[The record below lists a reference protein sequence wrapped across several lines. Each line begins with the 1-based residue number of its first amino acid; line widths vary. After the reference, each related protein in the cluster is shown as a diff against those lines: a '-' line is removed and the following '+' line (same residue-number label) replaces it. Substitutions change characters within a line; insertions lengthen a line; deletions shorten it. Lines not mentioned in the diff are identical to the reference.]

1 MLGPL
6 RKVPSMKT
14 IVTIYHITR
23 ADLLERIRRFSF
35 LVSVGLTML
44 AAYFFVPPL
53 EDGYVTLHL
62 EDHYRGI
69 YNSAWVGGSVALSTT
84 LFLSLFGF
92 YLVRNSILR
101 DQQTRVGQIIA
112 STTVKKLHYLIGKA
126 ISSFVVLSIIVV
138 VVMIVAFAMQWVRGE
153 VTEVK
158 LWPLVSPFLFVALPT
173 MAIIAAMS
181 VLFETRPI
189 LQGSLGNIIYFI
201 IYMIYI
207 ISSNMM
213 GFGMSAVISDMIQEF
228 TILYPDFSGAYGIG
242 FLSPER
248 PIELF
253 EWQGVEWTI
262 ALVLPQLLFYIVAF
276 GIILVATVIFR
287 GLQESKQGMG
297 IKQNTRN
304 KGKVKKGKLVWDEN
318 GTALDG
324 SMTDLERNS
333 HTPVSGIRANELT
346 KPTVRQSFA
355 PLVLAE
361 WRLMMKKASFKWYI
375 IAGIL
380 SILCLVMPSELSS
393 QWLIWPVLWIWP
405 LVLWSGMGNREARYQ
420 TEYVVVT
427 SPRYVIRQFS
437 AVWVSG
443 VLLTLVMGLGML
455 IRLFLDGDYDHLVL
469 TSASIMLIPSL
480 ALACGVLTGT
490 SRTFEVLYMILWYL
504 GPLNKM
510 AVLDFLGGSDDGL
523 NAWGMSTLYVSVSIG
538 LLILAY
544 ALRSRLL
551 QKS

>member
-1 MLGPL
+1 
-6 RKVPSMKT
+6 MKT
-14 IVTIYHITR
+14 IRTIYHITC
-23 ADLLERIRRFSF
+23 ADLFERIRRFSF
-35 LVSVGLTML
+35 LVTLGLTIL

-62 EDHYRGI
+62 EAHYRGI

-126 ISSFVVLSIIVV
+126 VSSFVVLSIIVV
-138 VVMIVAFAMQWVRGE
+138 VVIIVAFAMQWIRGE
-153 VTEVK
+153 VTEVR
-158 LWPLVSPFLFVALPT
+158 LWPLVSPFLFVVLPT

-181 VLFETRPI
+181 VLFETIPI

-201 IYMIYI
+201 IYMVYM
-207 ISSNMM
+207 ISLDMM
-213 GFGMSAVISDMIQEF
+213 AFGMPVIISDMIHEF
-228 TILYPDFSGAYGIG
+228 TILYPDYSGTYGIG

-253 EWQGVEWTI
+253 EWQGMQWTM
-262 ALVLPQLLFYIVAF
+262 ALILPQLLLFLVAF
-276 GIILVATVIFR
+276 GILLMSTVLFR
-287 GLQESKQGMG
+287 GFQEAKQTKVN
-297 IKQNTRN
+297 KQNTAIKGKRN
-304 KGKVKKGKLVWDEN
+304 KRNKRKIVWDEN
-318 GTALDG
+318 ETALDG
-324 SMTDLERNS
+324 TMIDLDGINQS
-333 HTPVSGIRANELT
+333 YVCGIRATELT
-346 KPTVRQSFA
+346 EPTLRPSFIR
-355 PLVLAE
+355 LVLAE
-361 WRLMMKKASFKWYI
+361 WRLMMKSTSIKWYV

-380 SILCLVMPSELSS
+380 CILCMVMPFELSS
-393 QWLIWPVLWIWP
+393 PWLWPVLWMWP
-405 LVLWSGMGNREARYQ
+405 LVLWSGMGCREARDQ
-420 TEYVVVT
+420 TQYLVLS
-427 SPRYVIRQFS
+427 SPRYVIRQLS

-443 VLLTLVMGLGML
+443 VLLTLVMGLGGLVRL
-455 IRLFLDGDYDHLVL
+455 IIEGDYGRVL
-469 TSASIMLIPSL
+469 ITLAATILIPSL
-480 ALACGVLTGT
+480 ALAAGVLTGT
-490 SRTFEVLYMILWYL
+490 SRTFEILYMIIWYL

-510 AVLDFLGGSDDGL
+510 AVFDFLGGSDDGL
-523 NAWGMSTLYVSVSIG
+523 NAWGTSALYVSIGIG